1 MKTVA
6 TVAPVVVI
14 GLRSATVLCL
24 FKILLFLAKFLIG
37 FCLKLLKN
45 MKSNFNCS
53 DSLTHYLSHP
63 LEGEIKSEDDCMYN
77 AEIQS
82 MIDAGD
88 CAGDGAGGGDAEEDG
103 GEETGQLGDK
113 KRRLSNHQ
121 VKSLE
126 KIFEVDNK
134 LDPDR
139 KVKVAQDLGLQPRQV
154 AIWFQ
159 NRRARWKTKQLER
172 DYNLLKSN
180 YDVLKHNYHKLEQE
194 KESLTKELAELKSKL
209 QEESTENND
218 EFEYRDNAMFLGSD
232 PTNANHEVYKSLNY
246 EKTKKMLEL
255 KDGLSDSDS
264 SGVLNDENM
273 NVSNGNGSP
282 SLNMTSFGLSSSS
295 ATTSN
300 RTELIDPTV
309 YQPQSDPY
317 LVSNAEDESCNI
329 FLVDQAPNLCWY
341 FRDHMN

>member
-1 MKTVA
+1 MTPHTTPQLVH
-6 TVAPVVVI
+6 T
-14 GLRSATVLCL
+14 
-24 FKILLFLAKFLIG
+24 LLLLLQPLHLLVTHKAKFLTG
-37 FCLKLLKN
+37 FCLKLLKS
-45 MKSNFNCS
+45 MKRNFNCS
-53 DSLTHYLSHP
+53 DSLTHFLSHP
-63 LEGEIKSEDDCMYN
+63 LEGEIKSEDDNIYK

-82 MIDAGD
+82 MIDGGD
-88 CAGDGAGGGDAEEDG
+88 CGSGGAGGGGDAEDYG
-103 GEETGQLGDK
+103 GEETGQFGDK

-139 KVKVAQDLGLQPRQV
+139 KLKVAQDLGLQPRQV

-180 YDVLKHNYHKLEQE
+180 YDVLKHNYHKLELE
-194 KESLTKELAELKSKL
+194 KESLTKELGELKSKL

-246 EKTKKMLEL
+246 EKSQKLLEL
-255 KDGLSDSDS
+255 KDGHSDSDS

-273 NVSNGNGSP
+273 NVVSNGNGSQ
-282 SLNMTSFGLSSSS
+282 SLNKTSFGLSSSS

-300 RTELIDPTV
+300 HTELIDQTV
-309 YQPQSDPY
+309 YQPQPDPY

-329 FLVDQAPNLCWY
+329 FFVDQAPNLCWY

>member
-1 MKTVA
+1 MK
-6 TVAPVVVI
+6 
-14 GLRSATVLCL
+14 R
-24 FKILLFLAKFLIG
+24 
-37 FCLKLLKN
+37 
-45 MKSNFNCS
+45 NFNCS
-53 DSLTHYLSHP
+53 NSLTHFLSHP
-63 LEGEIKSEDDCMYN
+63 LEGEIKSEDECIYN
-77 AEIQS
+77 SEMQS
-82 MIDAGD
+82 MIDVG
-88 CAGDGAGGGDAEEDG
+88 GGGGGVGGGDGEDYG
-103 GEETGQLGDK
+103 GEETGQFGDK

-172 DYNLLKSN
+172 DYNLLKTN

-194 KESLTKELAELKSKL
+194 KESLAKQLAELKSKL
-209 QEESTENND
+209 QEDSTENND
-218 EFEYRDNAMFLGSD
+218 EFEDRDNAMFLGSD
-232 PTNANHEVYKSLNY
+232 PTNTNHEVYTSLNY
-246 EKTKKMLEL
+246 EKTQKLMEL
-255 KDGLSDSDS
+255 KDGFSDSDS

-273 NVSNGNGSP
+273 NISNGNGSP
-282 SLNMTSFGLSSSS
+282 SLNLATFGISSLCSSS

-300 RTELIDPTV
+300 HVDLAG
-309 YQPQSDPY
+309 YQPQPDPY
-317 LVSNAEDESCNI
+317 LVSNVEDESCNI

-341 FRDHMN
+341 FRDHIN